1 MQRDIVIKGR
11 SLGGSSDLTLLAP
24 IKPGFIESLESVT
37 YKTRIKRVLE
47 TLHGARTASHE
58 YSTARLLSDSV
69 ERVGA
74 IHSVRVAVLEPE
86 DKVLLAVTFDGSWE
100 SYIRVLWD
108 KVGTLLD
115 LIFCGTA
122 DYVTSF
128 DHTFDEWLV
137 WARRVQIETGFFY
150 GPPDFSARDVLYQRR
165 VERMRIR
172 GVGAGSEDSEVKEIR
187 AVLPSAED
195 AVQRLVTGATR
206 VPDDPLTPYPGD
218 VRMVRERIRNGLQSL
233 AGLYRLT
240 DLHRPSTSDGTV
252 LRRAAI
258 QLLME
263 FVQMHD
269 AKLIGTQLADA
280 RDRFARQLDWLFP
293 DGEARVAL
301 ERPVPLEAFKRGKVE
316 EAVRADVQGGILR
329 PYDKTT
335 HGLVLLLAFDDAQTA
350 LAFLSEIDGRIT
362 SDRDSENAP
371 PGSVVRNV
379 ALTPAGLRAI
389 GLNENEIEL
398 FPEEF
403 RQSMQARAGLL
414 GDIHSNHPRR
424 WRLPRRFAGLG
435 TEPSPEETIELETVH
450 AVLQLRCEAQS
461 PSALGSIEYTDAS
474 HPLRGEITRLTTAI
488 PKLRVLAIQSM
499 RRNFREQNGE
509 QVVVEHFGYADGNGQ
524 PDVEPGKFPF
534 DRNRVNLGEIVH
546 GHDNAVDF
554 KIDPDDPAVP
564 ESAKARL
571 RWLTNGSFLVMR
583 KYRQFVSRMERAV
596 AVTANEM
603 QQKLGGKA
611 EDYIDVVY
619 GKLMGRTP
627 AGMPLAAP
635 DVVDRDK
642 LNLFD
647 YEDDK
652 QGQLCPLHA
661 HIRRVNQ
668 RVDPAVAGRIPRL
681 LRRSMSYGPPRDPS
695 EGDKDAERGLVFMA
709 YNADL
714 GQQFEVVQRWLVGG
728 NSTGASSAESCPI
741 VGVPENGLQRQFRF
755 EYPDPTGDPDKM
767 HVFRVE
773 LEGAVRLFEEPQVL
787 TQLEWGMYLFTPSL
801 SVLRRLR
808 AVAATKAAVAP
819 GQSVPWELEKGRK
832 LIAALRQLETEKGE
846 ISALEAWKAA
856 IEDPESIDRLDGAA
870 IWAAIREDHG
880 GLLKTSYG
888 TLVAD
893 RDLLSLVL
901 LNSDARYSVCGQFD
915 RMKRSFGE
923 ISLGI
928 DAGPVYEQQ
937 SGPINAAIGTLKA
950 EDVFELARDAAKSK
964 IDEIIAE
971 AINQSKDAHDT
982 RFEVG
987 FEVREVTDVVLAVL
1001 SEEWFGLKDG
1011 QYFRRGSADW
1021 AWQRGQPP
1029 LYPGHFTALSRY
1041 MFQPNPGPTAVELG
1055 QHYGQALRE
1064 AMNQFVAFHRAAG
1077 TTPTKRDGKTP
1088 APIALATF
1096 THPTHGADND
1106 FVARNM
1112 VGVLMGFN
1120 PTIIGAVLNVLR
1132 EWQRDGSF
1140 WSLRST
1146 LAGATDFAKAHAIL
1160 GGAMAAAARMRPMPQ
1175 IGWRTALKPHRLG
1188 PEGAGAVDVAAGD
1201 ILVLA
1206 NVSGTQQSL
1215 ADGKD
1220 DGRLMFGGVRS
1231 KAPHPTHA
1239 CPGYAAGIGAM
1250 LGTLTAL
1257 LARRE
1262 NLRPGVAPL
1271 TFAIEGL
1278 SGYVPPVPPA
1288 KSTKLPALASALLES
1303 LQMQQIS
1310 GAALVPPVRTGRV
1323 LGWGDSWLDY
1333 RLPVD
1338 IGSLGDLGT
1347 DLRDCLE
1354 ARKYVMPKNF
1364 CYWTKWTKAES
1375 MAAEPGLFCQFLT
1388 NELQLR
1394 TPRAILLS
1402 GGGNDST
1409 YDTMEALILPK
1420 GNGDP
1425 TILDPNA
1432 LAAHIGRLRGYY
1444 VTMLAAI
1451 KAVFDRPGSR
1461 NLPVLVHGYDYPIP
1475 AGRDGIRKWLYD
1487 PFKNK
1492 GYNCSV
1498 AADLQ
1503 LATRGMRELIDA
1515 FNAML
1520 SQLNAPPYTFV
1531 VYVKLSGTIES
1542 RWPAD
1547 PGKGWANDLH
1557 PIDEGF
1563 ELLTAKLNNAIQQLP

>member
-11 SLGGSSDLTLLAP
+11 GLGGSSDLTLLAP
-24 IKPGFIESLESVT
+24 IKPGFIDSLESVT

-74 IHSVRVAVLEPE
+74 IHAVRVAVLEPE

-115 LIFCGTA
+115 LIFCGTE
-122 DYVTSF
+122 DYVTAF

-137 WARRVQIETGFFY
+137 WARRVQVKSGFFY
-150 GPPDFSARDVLYQRR
+150 GPPDSTARDALYQRR

-172 GVGAGSEDSEVKEIR
+172 GAGAGSAESELNEIR
-187 AVLPSAED
+187 AVLPSAEE
-195 AVQRLVTGATR
+195 AVQRLVTGAAR
-206 VPDDPLTPYPGD
+206 VPDDPPTPYPGD

-233 AGLYRLT
+233 AGLYRLA
-240 DLHRPSTSDGTV
+240 DLHRPSTNDGTV
-252 LRRAAI
+252 LRRAAV

-269 AKLIGTQLADA
+269 AKLIRTQLAEA

-293 DGEARVAL
+293 DGEAPAAL
-301 ERPVPLEAFKRGKVE
+301 VRLIPLEAFKRGKVE
-316 EAVRADVQGGILR
+316 DAVRADIQGGILR
-329 PYDKTT
+329 PYEKTT
-335 HGLVLLLAFDDAQTA
+335 HGLVLLLAFEDAQTA
-350 LAFLSEIDGRIT
+350 HAFLADIDGRIT
-362 SDRDSENAP
+362 SDHDPDSAP
-371 PGSVVRNV
+371 PGSVVRNF
-379 ALTPAGLRAI
+379 ALTPAGLRAV
-389 GLNENEIEL
+389 GLSEDELEL

-414 GDIHSNHPRR
+414 GDVHNNHPRR

-435 TEPSPEETIELETVH
+435 TKSSPDETIELDTVH
-450 AVLQLRCEAQS
+450 AVLQLRCEAQT
-461 PSALGSIEYTDAS
+461 PSALAAIEYTDAN
-474 HPLRGEITRLTTAI
+474 HPLRGEVTRLTTAI
-488 PKLRVLAIQSM
+488 PNLRVLAIQSL
-499 RRNFREQNGE
+499 RRNFREQSGE
-509 QVVVEHFGYADGNGQ
+509 QVVVEHFGFADGNGQ

-534 DRNRVNLGEIVH
+534 DRNRINLGEIVQ

-564 ESAKARL
+564 ERAKARL
-571 RWLTNGSFLVMR
+571 RWLVNGSFLVMR

-603 QQKLGGKA
+603 QAKLGGKA

-619 GKLMGRTP
+619 GKLMGRIP
-627 AGMPLAAP
+627 AGFPVAAP
-635 DVVDRDK
+635 DVVDPDK
-642 LNLFD
+642 VNLFD

-661 HIRRVNQ
+661 HIRRANQ
-668 RVDPAVAGRIPRL
+668 RMDPAGAGRIPRL
-681 LRRSMSYGPPRDPS
+681 MRRSMSYGPPRDPS

-714 GQQFEVVQRWLVGG
+714 GEQFEVVQRWLVDG
-728 NSTGASSAESCPI
+728 NSTGSSSAESCPI
-741 VGVPENGLQRQFRF
+741 VGVPENGLQRYFRF
-755 EYPDPTGDPDKM
+755 EYPDPDPAVKA

-773 LEGAVRLFEEPQVL
+773 LEGNVRLFEEPHVL

-808 AVAATKAAVAP
+808 TVAATKAAVAP
-819 GQSVPWELEKGRK
+819 AQSVPWEIKRGRT
-832 LIAALRQLETEKGE
+832 LLAALKQLEVEEGE
-846 ISALEAWKAA
+846 SSALAAWKAA
-856 IEDPESIDRLDGAA
+856 IEDPESIDRLDSAA
-870 IWAAIREDHG
+870 IWAAIREYHG
-880 GLLKTSYG
+880 GLLKTPYG
-888 TLVAD
+888 ILVAD

-923 ISLGI
+923 ISLGM
-928 DAGPVYEQQ
+928 DDGPVYRQQ
-937 SGPINAAIGTLKA
+937 SGPINAAIGTLNI
-950 EDVFELARDAAKSK
+950 EDVFDLARDAANEK
-964 IDEIIAE
+964 IDAIIAE
-971 AINQSKDAHDT
+971 AKRQSNDVGDT

-987 FEVREVTDVVLAVL
+987 FEAREVSDQVLAML
-1001 SEEWFGLKDG
+1001 CEEWFGLKDG

-1021 AWQRGQPP
+1021 GWRRGQPP

-1041 MFQPNPGPTAVELG
+1041 MFQPNPGPTAIELG

-1077 TTPTKRDGKTP
+1077 TTPTKRDGTTP

-1096 THPTHGADND
+1096 NHPTHGADND

-1132 EWQRDGSF
+1132 EWQSDGSF

-1146 LAGATDFAKAHAIL
+1146 LAGATDFAKAHVVL

-1188 PEGAGAVDVAAGD
+1188 PEGAGAVDVAAGEK
-1201 ILVLA
+1201 LVLA

-1231 KAPHPTHA
+1231 NTPHPTHA

-1250 LGTLTAL
+1250 LGALTAL
-1257 LARRE
+1257 LARPE
-1262 NLRPGVAPL
+1262 NLRQGVAPL
-1271 TFAIEGL
+1271 TFVIEGL
-1278 SGYVPPVPPA
+1278 SGYVSLPLPA
-1288 KSTKLPALASALLES
+1288 KSTKSPVQVAAQLES
-1303 LQMQQIS
+1303 LQLQEIS
-1310 GAALVPPVRTGRV
+1310 GAALVPPIRTGRV

-1333 RLPVD
+1333 RLPF
-1338 IGSLGDLGT
+1338 GLGDLGT

-1354 ARKYVMPKNF
+1354 ERKYSMPKDF
-1364 CYWTKWTKAES
+1364 CDWTTYTKAEG
-1375 MAAEPGLFCQFLT
+1375 MAANPTLFCNFLV

-1394 TPRAILLS
+1394 NPRAILLS

-1409 YDTMEALILPK
+1409 EGSMKALILPK
-1420 GNGDP
+1420 GSGAP
-1425 TILDPNA
+1425 TILDPGA
-1432 LAAHIGRLRGYY
+1432 LAAHIGSLRTYY

-1451 KAVFDRPGSR
+1451 KEVFDRPRSR
-1461 NLPVLVHGYDYPIP
+1461 TLPVLVHGYDYPIP
-1475 AGRDGIRKWLYD
+1475 AGRAGIRKWLYD
-1487 PFKNK
+1487 PFKSK

-1498 AADLQ
+1498 AADLD
-1503 LATRGMRELIDA
+1503 LARRGMRELIDA
-1515 FNAML
+1515 FNTML
-1520 SQLNAPPYTFV
+1520 SQLNAPPFTFV
-1531 VYVKLSGTIES
+1531 VYVKLSGTIEGN
-1542 RWPAD
+1542 WPTD
-1547 PGKGWANDLH
+1547 PGQGWANDLH
-1557 PIDEGF
+1557 PTDPAF
-1563 ELLTAKLNNAIQQLP
+1563 ELLAAKLDNAIQQLP